1 MSRTARSLFD
11 KLSTFA
17 RETVESAPAKA
28 TNAASLVR
36 EASKEIYEITKE
48 KAPVVAEA
56 ALLSA
61 RTKLAVVLP
70 FVKPSEESLPVAAE

>member
-1 MSRTARSLFD
+1 MARSARSLFD
-11 KLSTFA
+11 TVSTFA
-17 RETVESAPAKA
+17 RETVQSAPEKANSTAK
-28 TNAASLVR
+28 LVR

-48 KAPVVAEA
+48 QAPGVAKG

-70 FVKPSEESLPVAAE
+70 FIKPSEESLPVAAE